1 MRLQRS
7 IEFAYLKKAGS
18 FEPAKPE
25 TKGLVLR
32 HVPRNAFRYTSFYH
46 HLLDVHAA
54 INLNRDI
61 TIRAVEDASCLKT
74 PTVVCHAFDR
84 RFVLAGEGHRRQ
96 TTATVKRIIPDA
108 RHTVRYRHRR
118 QSAAP
123 GERIIPDARYTIRYR
138 HRRQTAATGEHTI
151 SYARH
156 TIRDRHR
163 RQSAA
168 TVKRI
173 IPDARHT
180 IRNRHRRQTTATVKH
195 PRSDTRYSRTDFYF
209 LWICNPRWLT

>member
-108 RHTVRYRHRR
+108 RHTIRNRHRRQSAAVLKRLTHDARHAIRYRHRR
-118 QSAAP
+118 QSAAI
-123 GERIIPDARYTIRYR
+123 GERTIPDT
-138 HRRQTAATGEHTI
+138 
-151 SYARH
+151 
-156 TIRDRHR
+156 
-163 RQSAA
+163 
-168 TVKRI
+168 
-173 IPDARHT
+173 RHT
-180 IRNRHRRQTTATVKH
+180 IRNRHRRQTDAVPKHIFSYARHAIRNRHRRQTAAPVERTI
-195 PRSDTRYSRTDFYF
+195 PDTRYSRTDFYF